1 MKVVRQRSARLLA
14 ILSILLLTA
23 VIAPPV
29 HGAPKPEGSKVI
41 LTVRYGHDELASSL
55 GIESVSIAHALTK
68 AKREPASGVIGLP
81 DVAVSLVNGQKESIY
96 RLEPTGML
104 WDPAAQQRLVPDAAT
119 AHKLVAYANQLRSNH
134 YGAMIEWSDVR
145 KLVPLKQ
152 IFTIT
157 DMGTGMSFRVQRR
170 AGSDHAD
177 VQPISKA
184 DSHMMKKIYNDH
196 WSWNRR
202 AVLVHSGQY
211 WIAGSMNGM
220 PHGGDGIP
228 DNDFSGHFCLHFL
241 GSTTHKSETPDLAH
255 QLMVHKAGGQLRS
268 MLDGASPLQLAE
280 SVVEALNHHDQDLL
294 LELAIGLPDSEQAS
308 LLTEMHAIRSIR
320 VNKNKDRKP
329 PIPEDQ
335 SLSAQV
341 QLSVSLLKQNES
353 EHRATYTFTFERES
367 TSAGWRMKQVIMK

>member
-1 MKVVRQRSARLLA
+1 
-14 ILSILLLTA
+14 
-23 VIAPPV
+23 
-29 HGAPKPEGSKVI
+29 
-41 LTVRYGHDELASSL
+41 
-55 GIESVSIAHALTK
+55 
-68 AKREPASGVIGLP
+68 
-81 DVAVSLVNGQKESIY
+81 
-96 RLEPTGML
+96 
-104 WDPAAQQRLVPDAAT
+104 
-119 AHKLVAYANQLRSNH
+119 
-134 YGAMIEWSDVR
+134 
-145 KLVPLKQ
+145 
-152 IFTIT
+152 
-157 DMGTGMSFRVQRR
+157 
-170 AGSDHAD
+170 
-177 VQPISKA
+177 
-184 DSHMMKKIYNDH
+184 
-196 WSWNRR
+196 
-202 AVLVHSGQY
+202 
-211 WIAGSMNGM
+211 MNGM

>member
-1 MKVVRQRSARLLA
+1 MLRPTSTSSRPLLPYISERARANNISGNYMRIEVANSMQQRRFMKVKVVRQRSARLLA

-184 DSHMMKKIYNDH
+184 DSHMMKKFTTTIG
-196 WSWNRR
+196 
-202 AVLVHSGQY
+202 AG
-211 WIAGSMNGM
+211 IAE
-220 PHGGDGIP
+220 P
-228 DNDFSGHFCLHFL
+228 CL
-241 GSTTHKSETPDLAH
+241 ST
-255 QLMVHKAGGQLRS
+255 
-268 MLDGASPLQLAE
+268 
-280 SVVEALNHHDQDLL
+280 
-294 LELAIGLPDSEQAS
+294 
-308 LLTEMHAIRSIR
+308 R
-320 VNKNKDRKP
+320 VN
-329 PIPEDQ
+329 I
-335 SLSAQV
+335 
-341 QLSVSLLKQNES
+341 
-353 EHRATYTFTFERES
+353 
-367 TSAGWRMKQVIMK
+367 G